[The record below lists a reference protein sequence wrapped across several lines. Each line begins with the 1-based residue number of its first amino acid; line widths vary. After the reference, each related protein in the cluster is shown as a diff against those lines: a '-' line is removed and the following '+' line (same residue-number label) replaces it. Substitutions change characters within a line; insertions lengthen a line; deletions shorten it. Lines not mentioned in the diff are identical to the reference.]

1 MMVRFSCFSTP
12 VNKSKKVVQQSVGKL
27 LADCQSVTEDQSI
40 KLVTGSIE
48 TNPMAGSN
56 SSCNTVDLNISPCF
70 QKECWQSDDL
80 DAKLSEAS
88 EVIIRTVQIKKSHS
102 LGNMMEKE
110 SDFYGD
116 DIMGGV
122 DIDHGFSR
130 EYLNDWNTKEVRDS
144 FGDTISSEFNHHE
157 NDGKSYHNKQKKND
171 LIKSRDLLTDS
182 IHNDSVYSVENLK
195 QSDHDQHAEIAE
207 QSADHFAISRCSS
220 KKLPTLSRSCSVINL
235 KVNVSES
242 TEDTISHRLTY
253 HRSHSFS
260 DLNNFR
266 GQGAEFQNHG
276 RYFDSGINNEKTI
289 IVSPSYLKPNSDGDE
304 KAPCYFRAKEE
315 GLSLV
320 RSEMVHD
327 HDSDDDSRKL
337 EAKDAE
343 IKQGCRQET
352 SHYNWEG
359 LTPEEFS
366 MKRVE
371 HWISQIDICAD
382 FIVEESGE
390 GSANVCKEVPK
401 ISVDSRK
408 PDARSLQAIEVPHNR
423 ISSLT
428 STSSSTQMANL
439 GLVTVPVLSP
449 FVSLRV
455 VNLSGNVIARVTPG
469 SLPKGLHMLN
479 LSKNNISTIE
489 GLRDLSHLRVL
500 DLSYNRITKIGHGL
514 SSCTSLKELYLV
526 GNKISE
532 VEGLHRLVKLNII
545 DLRFNKI
552 STVKGLGQLAAN
564 YSSMQA
570 INIEGNPAQINVGD
584 EQLKKFLL
592 GLLPNLVYYNKQ
604 AIRKGSKEVSGRSNF
619 AAAAPH
625 FDRGIRAE
633 HKLPLKAS
641 MTSGLHKLTKSH
653 GRQSHVEVTSMKL
666 TKDRHARTHLP
677 HAATKPTNRHLD
689 SGKKLLSEAMRR
701 SQSTD
706 ALWSYVKS

>member
-12 VNKSKKVVQQSVGKL
+12 ANKSKKVVQQSVGKL

-56 SSCNTVDLNISPCF
+56 SSCNTVDRNTSPCF
-70 QKECWQSDDL
+70 QKECWQSEDL
-80 DAKLSEAS
+80 EAKLSEAS

-157 NDGKSYHNKQKKND
+157 NDGKSYHNKQKKNV
-171 LIKSRDLLTDS
+171 LIKSRDLLADS
-182 IHNDSVYSVENLK
+182 THNDSLYSVENLK
-195 QSDHDQHAEIAE
+195 QSDHDQL
-207 QSADHFAISRCSS
+207 ADISRCSS
-220 KKLPTLSRSCSVINL
+220 KKLPTLSRSCSMINL

-242 TEDTISHRLTY
+242 SEDTISHRLTY

-266 GQGAEFQNHG
+266 GLGAEFQTHG
-276 RYFDSGINNEKTI
+276 RYFDSGINSEKTI
-289 IVSPSYLKPNSDGDE
+289 IVSPSYLKPNSDGE
-304 KAPCYFRAKEE
+304 GKAPCYFLSKEE

-343 IKQGCRQET
+343 IKQGT
-352 SHYNWEG
+352 SHCNWEE

-371 HWISQIDICAD
+371 HWISQIDICGD
-382 FIVEESGE
+382 FIVEEPGE
-390 GSANVCKEVPK
+390 GSANVCNEDPK

-408 PDARSLQAIEVPHNR
+408 PDARSLQAIEVPRNR

-514 SSCTSLKELYLV
+514 SSCTSLKELYLA

-619 AAAAPH
+619 AAAAASAPH
-625 FDRGIRAE
+625 FDRSIRAE
-633 HKLPLKAS
+633 HKPPLKAS
-641 MTSGLHKLTKSH
+641 MSSAGLHKLTKNH

-666 TKDRHARTHLP
+666 AKDRHARTHLL
-677 HAATKPTNRHLD
+677 HSATKPTNRHLD

-706 ALWSYVKS
+706 ALWSYVK